1 MTNHL
6 WIVRVKIG
14 CKIWQYR
21 IDNTTQTITWTGL
34 DVSFSFSKAMYF
46 AKIVVRL
53 VSDSWILRSTLSL
66 TKFVARMEWLII
78 GMWSPLRENF
88 PEHGCIPPSS
98 LPRLVHFSQIIDAP
112 SKIDCLVPLDWYY
125 SSTPDSIEIKIRK
138 TACGINFEHEARK
151 YFLDNTAPFQ
161 NGREPEPACA

>member
-21 IDNTTQTITWTGL
+21 MDNTTQTITWTGL
-34 DVSFSFSKAMYF
+34 DVSFFFSKAMYF
-46 AKIVVRL
+46 AKSMNLKPVL
-53 VSDSWILRSTLSL
+53 QQSLRSTLSL

-88 PEHGCIPPSS
+88 PEHGCIPSS
-98 LPRLVHFSQIIDAP
+98 GLPRLVHFSQIIGAP
-112 SKIDCLVPLDWYY
+112 SKINCLVLLDWYY
-125 SSTPDSIEIKIRK
+125 SSTSYNIQIKIRK
-138 TACGINFEHEARK
+138 TTCGMNFEHEARK
-151 YFLDNTAPFQ
+151 HFLDNTAPFQ